1 MSVSTS
7 DLALGQVVTGFSFP
21 VAALYTHTGTT
32 VTYSSGQDLARGVK
46 IDPQIETGGEDN
58 SFYANNRAAESAQKR
73 FRRGTLNLTVDGL
86 LVTAEKMIMGLATG
100 SVSTVTVGTGG
111 SAVSYDMVDYGDAQ
125 SIPYVGVGAVVRSQS
140 NGMELFRAVVYPK
153 VRFDQFALPAETQGE
168 EIDWQTTELSAQI
181 SRDDS
186 ANHNWQRVSEVM
198 STELE
203 AYNVV
208 RSVLGMTVATALP
221 QT

>member
-1 MSVSTS
+1 MAVSTS

-21 VAALYTHTGTT
+21 VAAVYSHTGTT

-46 IDPQIETGGEDN
+46 IDPQIETGGDN
-58 SFYANNRAAESAQKR
+58 NALYANNRAAESAQRR
-73 FRRGTLNLTVDGL
+73 FQRGTLNLTVDGL
-86 LVTAEKMIMGLATG
+86 LVTAEKMLMGLGTG
-100 SVSTVTVGTGG
+100 SVSTVTVGSGG

-125 SIPYVGVGAVVRSQS
+125 EIPYVGVGAVVRSQS
-140 NGMELFRAVVYPK
+140 NGIELFRAVVYPK
-153 VRFDQFALPAETQGE
+153 VRFDQFAIPAETQGE
-168 EIDWQTTELSAQI
+168 EIDWQTTELSAAI

-186 ANHNWQRVSEVM
+186 ANHNWQRVSEVV
-198 STELE
+198 SSELE

-208 RSVLGMTVATALP
+208 RTVLGMTVATALP